1 MSVFI
6 QKDDVLTRLLNKS
19 RRKNNSFDNSTQF
32 ENNEVSSYFAASLIA
47 KDEKISNVIEY
58 WKNQKTQYSLLV
70 KMTKDVLAMSCSDVE
85 VKRLFNLVKD
95 VITYKRERLNFHTIE
110 SMMMIKYNL
119 NYDEEIDFFSS
130 SNEYFANEFSASAS
144 QILSFIMIENN
155 TNHSNDTNHSNE
167 NSQWSEIALNEWND
181 EKFSKKLFS
190 DEIQVSSA
198 CKLN

>member
-1 MSVFI
+1 
-6 QKDDVLTRLLNKS
+6 
-19 RRKNNSFDNSTQF
+19 
-32 ENNEVSSYFAASLIA
+32 
-47 KDEKISNVIEY
+47 
-58 WKNQKTQYSLLV
+58 
-70 KMTKDVLAMSCSDVE
+70 
-85 VKRLFNLVKD
+85 
-95 VITYKRERLNFHTIE
+95 
-110 SMMMIKYNL
+110 MIKYNL